1 MFIELL
7 KASYNKK
14 KSTIIVLP
22 QMLNPK
28 NRLTSIQYLLNII
41 VIPIGSIEHSPTIF
55 SVPGYWTMITLRG
68 RLVQ

>member
-1 MFIELL
+1 
-7 KASYNKK
+7 
-14 KSTIIVLP
+14 
-22 QMLNPK
+22 MLNPK